1 MSSVVDTHM
10 VDTHMVDTHMVD
22 TLTQHKSIFCFRTH
36 RRCTSSDTPP
46 HYMTGSGASS
56 LILSPL

>member
-1 MSSVVDTHM
+1 MSSM
-10 VDTHMVDTHMVD
+10 VDTHMVDMHMVD
-22 TLTQHKSIFCFRTH
+22 TLMPTQRLSVSAHMPVHLI
-36 RRCTSSDTPP
+36 SDTPP

>member
-10 VDTHMVDTHMVD
+10 VGTHMVDTHMVD

-36 RRCTSSDTPP
+36 AIRCSQSAVRCTV
-46 HYMTGSGASS
+46 
-56 LILSPL
+56 